1 MAQKHLSVKVRKMR
15 KMISKKKKKKKI
27 IKGIG
32 EFLFRYSCPM
42 TNVPGRL
49 FVEGPIL
56 ETRKKKS
63 NRSLCVKSVFK

>member
-15 KMISKKKKKKKI
+15 KMIKT
-27 IKGIG
+27 IKRGIG

-42 TNVPGRL
+42 TNVLGRL

-56 ETRKKKS
+56 ETRKKK
-63 NRSLCVKSVFK
+63 KSPTGACADVRKSFFK